1 MGGRG
6 KTPLVA
12 HAARLLVAAGERP
25 AILSRGY
32 ARADRADGVLVVS
45 DGDHLQADVARA
57 GDEPFMLARQLPGVA
72 VLVSED
78 RALAGRLAERA
89 FGVTVHLLDD
99 GFQHLALARDA
110 DIVIAA
116 PEDLGGKPMPF
127 GRLREPASALAAA
140 DVIVAADDPN
150 DIVARYMHVSRGPVV
165 FRLTRDVG
173 DPVPIDGGQPITGRG
188 PAVAFAGIASP
199 QRFLKSLE
207 DDGWLVHASFR
218 FADHHR
224 YQARDLDALAGAAER
239 KPGSAV
245 LTTEKDAMRLLALRP
260 LPAPIAWVPLTVRV
274 EPAQDFQAWL
284 MDRVGRRKIPFDSA
298 FGLAQG
304 RA

>member
-12 HAARLLVAAGERP
+12 HVAKLLIAAGERP

-32 ARADRADGVLVVS
+32 ARADRVDGVVVVS
-45 DGDHLQADVARA
+45 DGNHLQADVARA
-57 GDEPFMLARQLPGVA
+57 GDEPFMLARQLPGAA

-78 RALAGRLAERA
+78 RALAGRLAERTLGA
-89 FGVTVHLLDD
+89 TVHVLDD
-99 GFQHLALARDA
+99 GFQHLQLARDA
-110 DIVIAA
+110 DIVVAA

-127 GRLREPASALAAA
+127 GRLREPTAALTAA
-140 DVIVAADDPN
+140 DVIVATDDSN
-150 DIVARYMHVSRGPVV
+150 DIVTRYMRALGGPPV
-165 FRLTRDVG
+165 FKLTREVG
-173 DPVPIDGGQPITGRG
+173 NPVPLDAGAPLTGRG
-188 PAVAFAGIASP
+188 AAVAFSGIGSP
-199 QRFLKSLE
+199 QGFLKSLE

-224 YQARDLDALAGAAER
+224 YHRRDLEAIVRAAEQE
-239 KPGSAV
+239 PGSAV

-260 LPAPIAWVPLTVRV
+260 LPVSIAYVPLTVRV
-274 EPAQDFQAWL
+274 EPADGFQAWL
-284 MDRVGRRKIPFDSA
+284 IERVRP
-298 FGLAQG
+298 LAQG